1 MRVLAG
7 EAAGTL
13 AATPNIG
20 PFGGYGDLQGWT
32 KLVMT
37 VQMVL
42 GRLEL
47 LTVLALFSPNFWR
60 R

>member
-1 MRVLAG
+1 MQTCTG
-7 EAAGTL
+7 QAGTL

-32 KLVMT
+32 KLLMS
-37 VQMVL
+37 VQMVF